1 MIQKAIIEQKIDK
14 YSMRVRIPVY
24 NKIKSDPTATP
35 IDELYV
41 ASIQTLPGC
50 SPNYQEGDVVLV
62 DFENDNIAYPVI
74 IGLLY
79 RQDMSEGSTDITAD
93 FVSESS

>member
-35 IDELYV
+35 TDELYV

-50 SPNYQEGDVVLV
+50 SPNYQEGVSMTQLV
-62 DFENDNIAYPVI
+62 TV
-74 IGLLY
+74 
-79 RQDMSEGSTDITAD
+79 
-93 FVSESS
+93 